1 MATQINFPIT
11 KDYFIKRLAELCL
24 KSALTNFPKDDLD
37 HHILLKSV
45 VLMMGSSAG
54 FSEKEV
60 NEKLETWVKD
70 VGHIKFMDHVTLR
83 RRLIDM
89 GYVTRKTDGSNYQVT
104 QPGPRPEFFEKE
116 IDRLDILAV
125 ITAAREEIA
134 RRKREYLEKPRGV

>member
-1 MATQINFPIT
+1 MVGQPGMSFT
-11 KDYFIKRLAELCL
+11 
-24 KSALTNFPKDDLD
+24 
-37 HHILLKSV
+37 
-45 VLMMGSSAG
+45 
-54 FSEKEV
+54 EKEI

-70 VGHIKFMDHVTLR
+70 VGGIKIMDRVTLR

-89 GYVTRKTDGSNYQVT
+89 GYLTRKTDGSNYQVS
-104 QPGPRPEFFEKE
+104 QPGPRPDFFEKE